1 MFLGSVVYPPV
12 LEYVLLYLL
21 DVLAI
26 LGCFTLALQLAPLT
40 LVAVVDTLLE
50 LPLLYRVKALVDVPA
65 LLAVLIILLLQLFD
79 TIELALDATGLPL
92 RALLGEMPRSDRRS
106 GRRSTLVWDR
116 EVRAR
121 AGDWLL

>member
-1 MFLGSVVYPPV
+1 
-12 LEYVLLYLL
+12 
-21 DVLAI
+21 
-26 LGCFTLALQLAPLT
+26 
-40 LVAVVDTLLE
+40 
-50 LPLLYRVKALVDVPA
+50 
-65 LLAVLIILLLQLFD
+65 VLIILLLQLFD